1 MPMYSN
7 DPKEKTLKLRLNDS
21 MRNHVEKKSK
31 QKNLTMSEY
40 IRELI
45 RKDMKKT

>member
-7 DPKEKTLKLRLNDS
+7 DPKEKTLKLRLNDG
-21 MRNHVEKKSK
+21 MRKHVEEKSK
-31 QKNLTMSEY
+31 NKGFTMSEY

-45 RKDMKKT
+45 KKDMKK